1 MIEKLKA
8 FVQKHLLWI
17 IVLGGLAVIWIVNV
31 IFFADNPGLVGVP
44 LHPYLLIV
52 LVAACFLGYT
62 RAMAA
67 AGAVT
72 LVYGVCLA
80 LRLLLHIEP
89 ASRLFQFSYFS
100 PFIGFLLIG
109 TLAGAIA
116 DAHRKNL
123 AVAEEKLSDAEGK
136 IDLLRREAGALKE
149 KNSLLA
155 QKCMTERELVSMLYN
170 FAKKLSTLN
179 LRELEEGVLEILA
192 EAIEAEKSAF
202 YMLQGDKLV
211 LCARRGYD
219 STDFPQ
225 PPQAVLKMAIEEKR
239 VLSVKDLAAAGKK
252 PPNPVFV
259 CAPVCLGQ
267 EGDAAGL
274 VWIEEIPFLRYTPLT
289 LRLVT
294 LVCDWASVSLANVYA
309 FEALK
314 KKGEER
320 SQTVSL
326 ARVFD
331 TLTQK
336 YRGVCEFGAPLSDI
350 EKEIGRKI
358 APR

>member
-8 FVQKHLLWI
+8 TIHKHLLWI
-17 IVLGGLAVIWIVNV
+17 IVLGGFAVIWGVN
-31 IFFADNPGLVGVP
+31 ILFFADNPGFVGVP

-67 AGAVT
+67 AGSVT
-72 LVYGVCLA
+72 VVYGACLA

-109 TLAGAIA
+109 TVAGAIA

-123 AVAEEKLSDAEGK
+123 AAAEEKLSAAEKK
-136 IDLLRREAGALKE
+136 IDQLRRETGVMKE
-149 KNSLLA
+149 KNSLLS
-155 QKCMTERELVSMLYN
+155 QKCLTERELLSMLYN
-170 FAKKLSTLN
+170 FAKKFSTLN
-179 LRELEEGVLEILA
+179 LKELEEGILEILS
-192 EAIEAEKSAF
+192 EAVEAEKTAF

-211 LCARRGYD
+211 LCARRGYA
-219 STDFPQ
+219 SADFPQ
-225 PPQAVLKMAIEEKR
+225 PPQAILKMAIEEKR

-252 PPNPVFV
+252 AQNPVFV
-259 CAPVCLGQ
+259 CAPVCAGQ
-267 EGDAAGL
+267 EGDVAGL

-294 LVCDWASVSLANVYA
+294 LVCDWASISLANVYA

-320 SQTVSL
+320 SQTLSL

-331 TLTQK
+331 ALTQK
-336 YRGVCEFGAPLSDI
+336 YRGTYEFGAPLSDI
-350 EKEIGRKI
+350 EKEIGQKI